1 MRMAVDHGSR
11 ARRASCDCGDL
22 ASAMT
27 DHRENEMRAILTRA
41 ADAEASRQRAERDRD
56 WPRVAQLE
64 AELRRLWR
72 AHADLERQCA

>member
-1 MRMAVDHGSR
+1 
-11 ARRASCDCGDL
+11 
-22 ASAMT
+22 MT